1 VSPSGQRADGEI
13 LTRRRFRTVLFARVV
28 RYEVGQA
35 ENAGQFIHEVRE
47 QFDTMPDDLEGLAG
61 AFLLARPE
69 EGEALEITLWERPED
84 VATADPV
91 LLERAA
97 PDTGAREVVTG
108 RRADETASA
117 LWAVFQGKV
126 ALKTG

>member
-1 VSPSGQRADGEI
+1 
-13 LTRRRFRTVLFARVV
+13 VLFARVV

-47 QFDTMPDDLEGLAG
+47 QFDTMPDDLDGLAG

-84 VATADPV
+84 AAAADPV